1 MSTIDNSKSE
11 LSRYLEVFAAELVGT
26 GLLLALGCASC
37 VKGDASKQ
45 VTDFHSALTFG
56 FIVSTI
62 IGVSAKS
69 SINYTNWRFK
79 SSGNR
84 ESVGIVR
91 KSINDFS
98 IFQIFGHISAA
109 HLNPAVTLAFYVL
122 GHISIPMVCV
132 YFAAQIMGAIMG
144 VGVLYLLTPED
155 WIEPAMC
162 VTQVHD
168 SMTGIQGAAAEFLA
182 TLALILMVCG
192 LSDPRCSARQDSV
205 PLKFAGVII
214 AISLALGKYTGA
226 SMNPARSF
234 GPAVW
239 AGEWSLHWVYWV
251 GPMSAAVVAP
261 LFYLTCFLRGVQ
273 P

>member
-1 MSTIDNSKSE
+1 MGTPLVLTRVTDSGGMTTNEFSPDTNLKIEEKKDSDSADSKSE

-62 IGVSAKS
+62 IG
-69 SINYTNWRFK
+69 
-79 SSGNR
+79 
-84 ESVGIVR
+84 
-91 KSINDFS
+91 
-98 IFQIFGHISAA
+98 IFGHISAA